1 MIKFIARRFSLMVV
15 TLLMVSIISFIII
28 QLPPGDFLTS
38 YIGNLMLSG
47 DIVDNDEI
55 EALKVRYGLGEPIYV
70 QYFKWMNGIL
80 HGDLGRS
87 MHWGRPVSVLIKDRL
102 PWSFT
107 ISMVS
112 FLFVWAIAL
121 PIGIYSATHQYSI
134 PDYIATLLGFIGLAV
149 PNFLIALL
157 VLWWVFRSSGQ
168 VIVGLFSPDF
178 VQAPW
183 SVAKVVDLLK
193 HLWLPALIVGTSG
206 TAGTIRTIRANMLD
220 ELSKPYVMMA
230 RAKGVAERKLLI
242 KYPLRVALI
251 PAASTIGWI
260 LPGLFAGE
268 LIVSSV
274 LGIPTLSPIF
284 FQALRSQDMFL
295 AGSIVLIL
303 SALTVVGS
311 LISDIILALVDPR
324 IRGSV

>member
-1 MIKFIARRFSLMVV
+1 MVKYVLRRFSLMVV
-15 TLLMVSIISFIII
+15 TLLLISVIAFIII

-38 YIGNLMLSG
+38 YVAALMAAG
-47 DIVDNDEI
+47 DVVDNEQV
-55 EALKVRYGLGEPIYV
+55 EALKDRYGLGDPIYI
-70 QYFKWMNGIL
+70 QYLKWMKGL
-80 HGDLGRS
+80 SQGDLGRS
-87 MHWGRPVSVLIKDRL
+87 LYWSRPVSTLIKDRL

-112 FLFVWAIAL
+112 FLFVWVLSL
-121 PIGIYSATHQYSI
+121 PIGIYSATHQYSV
-134 PDYIATLLGFIGLAV
+134 PDYVATFIGFIGLAV

-157 VLWWVFRSSGQ
+157 VLWWYFKSTGQ
-168 VIVGLFSPDF
+168 VIVGLFSPEYIN
-178 VQAPW
+178 ASW
-183 SVAKVVDLLK
+183 SLAKVVDLLK
-193 HLWLPALIVGTSG
+193 HLWLPALIIGTAG

-220 ELSKPYVMMA
+220 ELTKPYVMMA
-230 RAKGVAERKLLI
+230 RAKGVPERKLLL

-251 PAASTIGWI
+251 PTASTIGWI

-303 SALTVVGS
+303 STLTVVGS
-311 LISDIILALVDPR
+311 LISDIALALVDPR
-324 IRGSV
+324 IKGSV